1 MEKLV
6 YVSYEPG
13 AHDLRAHLDQLD
25 LPRAVESAALYL
37 LDPPVNGEGP
47 SAVLTAW
54 LSCVDRRG
62 PLERFLARGRAK
74 FHGYVASETTVAKRA
89 LPDSTRATL
98 EIMEMPENVSNVNVW
113 LDTLELSRDGM
124 RDGVQFARNLLVRA
138 LSPEAPHLVLVR
150 EGVGTQARDVERST
164 GDRSSWLPAARTT
177 TIPPPVGTFSSRST
191 TIPPPPAGE
200 RASWLPGR
208 AATPPEGMSFG
219 ERSTVPSGRVSTLP
233 PIGGSRSSMPPSLG
247 ERSSIP
253 MVERSSI
260 PPRISTLPVSGE
272 RTSQVPMPRI
282 STLPPGSERPSQVPQ
297 RPSQLGLY
305 ANANTFTGERIT
317 LRRGQL

>member
-6 YVSYEPG
+6 YVSYEQG
-13 AHDLRAHLDQLD
+13 AHELRAHLDQLD

-37 LDPPVNGEGP
+37 LDAPANGQGP

-54 LSCVDRRG
+54 VSCVDRRG
-62 PLERFLARGRAK
+62 ALERFLSRAPAK
-74 FHGYVASETTVAKRA
+74 FHGYVASETTVTPKRA

-98 EIMEMPENVSNVNVW
+98 ELMEMPENVSNVNVW

-124 RDGVQFARNLLVRA
+124 REGVQFARNLLVRA
-138 LSPEAPHLVLVR
+138 LSSDAPHLVLLR

-164 GDRSSWLPAARTT
+164 GDRVSWLPAARTT
-177 TIPPPVGTFSSRST
+177 QIPPAIAVTRTT

-200 RASWLPGR
+200 RTSWLPGR
-208 AATPPEGMSFG
+208 SATPPTGLDFA
-219 ERSTVPSGRVSTLP
+219 ERATVPAGRISTLP
-233 PIGGSRSSMPPSLG
+233 PVGGSRSSL
-247 ERSSIP
+247 
-253 MVERSSI
+253 

-272 RTSQVPMPRI
+272 RTSHIPMPRL
-282 STLPPGSERPSQVPQ
+282 STPPPGSERTSQIPQ

-305 ANANTFTGERIT
+305 ANASTFSGERIT

>member
-6 YVSYEPG
+6 YVSYEHG

-37 LDPPVNGEGP
+37 LDPPANGEGP
-47 SAVLTAW
+47 RAVLTAW

-62 PLERFLARGRAK
+62 PIERFLSRAPAK

-113 LDTLELSRDGM
+113 LDTLELSKDGM
-124 RDGVQFARNLLVRA
+124 RDGMQFARNLLVRA
-138 LSPEAPHLVLVR
+138 LSPDAPHLVFLR
-150 EGVGTQARDVERST
+150 EGVGTQAHDVDKST
-164 GDRSSWLPAARTT
+164 GDRNSWVPGRTT
-177 TIPPPVGTFSSRST
+177 TIPPPVGTFNSRTT
-191 TIPPPPAGE
+191 TIPPPPGD
-200 RASWLPGR
+200 RASWLPPSS
-208 AATPPEGMSFG
+208 TPADGMSFA
-219 ERSTVPSGRVSTLP
+219 ERATVPSGRVSTLP
-233 PIGGSRSSMPPSLG
+233 PIGGSRMSSFPPAPRGSVMPVMT
-247 ERSSIP
+247 ERSSL
-253 MVERSSI
+253 
-260 PPRISTLPVSGE
+260 PPRISTLPSMSGD
-272 RTSQVPMPRI
+272 RISQMPVPRI